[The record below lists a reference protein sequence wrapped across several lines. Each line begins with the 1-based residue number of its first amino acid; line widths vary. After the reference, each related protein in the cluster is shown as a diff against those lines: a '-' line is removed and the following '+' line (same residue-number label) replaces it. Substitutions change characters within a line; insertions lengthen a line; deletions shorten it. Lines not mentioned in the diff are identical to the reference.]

1 MSEFFASL
9 GIAAWKPLLT
19 ALLLPPVPFLLL
31 IVVGARLILPRRG
44 WGWLLVMLGVAGIWS
59 SACLGTGE
67 WLTRVLLQPP
77 AALSAARIAELS
89 AGPARGRRGASPTI
103 VVLGGGRESQAPE
116 YGLPSLKP
124 ATLARLRYGLWL
136 SRRTGAPVGFTGG
149 VGWAQAP
156 GPSEAEIAARI
167 AADEFRQ
174 PLAWTESASRDTR
187 GNAAGTVALLR
198 HAKVAEAVLV
208 THAWHM
214 PRALRLFDAA
224 ADGSIRFVAAP
235 IGLARG
241 DNPAFDWLPT
251 AEGYELVRNATREA
265 LARWADG

>member
-1 MSEFFASL
+1 MTDLFASL
-9 GIAAWKPLLT
+9 GIAAWKPVLT
-19 ALLLPPVPFLLL
+19 VLLLPPVPFLLL

-44 WGWLLVMLGVAGIWS
+44 WGWLLVMLGIAGIWS

-77 AALSAARIAELS
+77 PALSAARIAELS
-89 AGPARGRRGASPTI
+89 AGPARGRRGALPTI

-136 SRRTGAPVGFTGG
+136 ARRSGAPVAFTGG
-149 VGWAQAP
+149 VGWAQAA

-167 AADEFRQ
+167 AADEFRH
-174 PLAWTESASRDTR
+174 PLAWTEGASRDTR

-198 HAKVAEAVLV
+198 RANATEAVLV

-224 ADGSIRFVAAP
+224 AGGSIRFIAAP
-235 IGLARG
+235 IGPGRG
-241 DNPAFDWLPT
+241 DSPAFDWLPT
-251 AEGYELVRNATREA
+251 AEGYELVRNASREV
-265 LARWADG
+265 LARWADS